1 MLQSFKNEVKVL
13 ARDNGLNLSGY
24 IKYLL
29 TQQLKKANKKA
40 SDSLFIWEFF
50 MKKYFRNDFIIV
62 W

>member
-40 SDSLFIWEFF
+40 SDSLFIWEFL
-50 MKKYFRNDFIIV
+50 
-62 W
+62 

>member
-29 TQQLKKANKKA
+29 TQQLKKAKKKA
-40 SDSLFIWEFF
+40 SDSLFIWEFL
-50 MKKYFRNDFIIV
+50 
-62 W
+62 

>member
-29 TQQLKKANKKA
+29 TQQLKKAKK
-40 SDSLFIWEFF
+40 
-50 MKKYFRNDFIIV
+50 KG
-62 W
+62 

>member
-29 TQQLKKANKKA
+29 TQQLKKAKKA
-40 SDSLFIWEFF
+40 SDSLFIWEFL
-50 MKKYFRNDFIIV
+50 
-62 W
+62 